1 MPKKFNDDF
10 KNTIVELYKSG
21 KGPTE
26 LAREYGVSV
35 QSIHQWIGKTKEIK
49 LPDET
54 ITPEDIISLKK
65 EISRLKEENE
75 ILKKATAIFAK
86 RN

>member
-35 QSIHQWIGKTKEIK
+35 QSIYQWIGKTKEIK
-49 LPDET
+49 LNDET

>member
-35 QSIHQWIGKTKEIK
+35 QSVHQWIGKTKEIK
-49 LPDET
+49 LNDET